1 MIDEPKLPRT
11 PILPFLG
18 GAFASAVFSWCVL
31 RGARARGLEF
41 HRTKKS
47 LFPLPSCRSCTKHAQ
62 WSFMAGPFP
71 LRHCGHLPSSQSM
84 APRKSKKP
92 GWMFGILGA
101 QPLCS
106 PLFWLFGS
114 MFIRSEGA
122 KDYNYECKQNRRS
135 ESARVLA
142 VWTGCFCGSFYG
154 ELSMNPVPKHFWTGS
169 LKGGSMHSDSE
180 RNNVV
185 LPTRQQL
192 ENSAISGPS
201 SPPLCSPGPNECRS
215 RMFRLFPCPLHLLLI
230 FTQECLHSP
239 KAT

>member
-1 MIDEPKLPRT
+1 MNQNSPEP
-11 PILPFLG
+11 PFYHFWGARSPQLFSA
-18 GAFASAVFSWCVL
+18 GAFSGAPEREGWSSTGPKSPCSLCHLAGPARNTRSGHSWLV
-31 RGARARGLEF
+31 
-41 HRTKKS
+41 
-47 LFPLPSCRSCTKHAQ
+47 
-62 WSFMAGPFP
+62 PFP

-84 APRKSKKP
+84 APRKSQKP